1 MTSCVQTQYHLDNPV
16 PNSRITFTSPDIQ
29 NKVIEISGEIVHV
42 GVKTCNYFE
51 YFGLIGDEA
60 TDVSTYEQVSVC
72 VRFVECSGGKV
83 ILREE
88 FPGFVSASETT
99 GKILILLRCFN

>member
-42 GVKTCNYFE
+42 GVKACNYFE
-51 YFGLIGDEA
+51 YIGLIGDEA
-60 TDVSTYEQVSVC
+60 THELVSVC
-72 VRFVECSGGKV
+72 VRFVD
-83 ILREE
+83 RM
-88 FPGFVSASETT
+88 FWW
-99 GKILILLRCFN
+99 